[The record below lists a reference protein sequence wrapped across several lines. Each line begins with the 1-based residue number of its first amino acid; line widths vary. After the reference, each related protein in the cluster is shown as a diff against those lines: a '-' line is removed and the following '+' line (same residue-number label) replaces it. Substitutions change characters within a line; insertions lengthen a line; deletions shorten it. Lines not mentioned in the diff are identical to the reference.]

1 MKPFDSRRAI
11 ANASPKAKADV
22 VEDVGARS
30 NGHASFDLIEIAM
43 SEAFAMVDF
52 LLEVKDVI
60 LLANLFRDGKIFII
74 SSVSPELDIKN
85 TMSFFSI
92 SPISPCAA
100 SVG

>member
-43 SEAFAMVDF
+43 SEALAMVDF
-52 LLEVKDVI
+52 L
-60 LLANLFRDGKIFII
+60 F
-74 SSVSPELDIKN
+74 
-85 TMSFFSI
+85 
-92 SPISPCAA
+92 
-100 SVG
+100 